1 MSNDFTIRL
10 ASIDDLEA
18 IRTIYNEGIVDR
30 IATLETEPK
39 SSQDMVRWWT
49 ERDRRYMVLVASTS
63 IDVLGWASLNP
74 FSPRRGHWSVADLSI
89 YVARAQRGKGIGF
102 ALLDHLMREAVQAVF
117 HKIVL
122 HALDHNDHGKQLY
135 RKAGFVEVGI
145 FKEHGIVVDRYVD
158 VVAMERL
165 LG

>member
-1 MSNDFTIRL
+1 MIEHFTIRR
-10 ASIDDLEA
+10 ASIDDLDA
-18 IRTIYNEGIVDR
+18 IRSIYNEGIEDR

-39 SSQDMVRWWT
+39 SSREVVRWWT

-63 IDVLGWASLNP
+63 SGILGWASLNP
-74 FSPRRGHWSVADLSI
+74 FSARRSHWSVAGLSI
-89 YVARAQRGKGIGF
+89 YVARAHRGRGIGF
-102 ALLDHLMREAVQAVF
+102 ALLERLTQEAVSAQF

-122 HALDHNDHGKQLY
+122 HALDNNDHGKQLY

-145 FKEHGIVVDRYVD
+145 FKEHGIINDRYVD

-165 LG
+165 LS

>member
-18 IRTIYNEGIVDR
+18 IRTIYNEGIEDR

-89 YVARAQRGKGIGF
+89 SRPAREGHRLRIARPSDARGGTG
-102 ALLDHLMREAVQAVF
+102 
-117 HKIVL
+117 
-122 HALDHNDHGKQLY
+122 
-135 RKAGFVEVGI
+135 
-145 FKEHGIVVDRYVD
+145 
-158 VVAMERL
+158 
-165 LG
+165 

>member
-1 MSNDFTIRL
+1 
-10 ASIDDLEA
+10 
-18 IRTIYNEGIVDR
+18 
-30 IATLETEPK
+30 
-39 SSQDMVRWWT
+39 
-49 ERDRRYMVLVASTS
+49 
-63 IDVLGWASLNP
+63 
-74 FSPRRGHWSVADLSI
+74 
-89 YVARAQRGKGIGF
+89 
-102 ALLDHLMREAVQAVF
+102 MREAVQAEF

-145 FKEHGIVVDRYVD
+145 FKEHGIVDDRYVD